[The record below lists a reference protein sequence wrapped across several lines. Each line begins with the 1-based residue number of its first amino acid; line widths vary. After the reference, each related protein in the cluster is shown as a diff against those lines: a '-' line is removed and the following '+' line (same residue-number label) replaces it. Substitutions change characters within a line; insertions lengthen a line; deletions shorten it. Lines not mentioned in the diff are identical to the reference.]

1 VEVSRRLLVQPGRL
15 AASSS
20 VLEVAVVAAPR
31 QLLLHNIQIAKP
43 TPDRAAEI
51 KIIFISRREGTWSAG
66 VGGLEASIGGHNTSG
81 STTRAQGPQ
90 VKILYLEGI
99 Y

>member
-1 VEVSRRLLVQPGRL
+1 
-15 AASSS
+15 

-31 QLLLHNIQIAKP
+31 QLLLHNIQTVKP
-43 TPDRAAEI
+43 TSDKAAEI
-51 KIIFISRREGTWSAG
+51 KIFISWREGTWLAG
-66 VGGLEASIGGHNTSG
+66 VGGLEASIEGHSKSG

-90 VKILYLEGI
+90 VKILCLEGI

>member
-1 VEVSRRLLVQPGRL
+1 MEVSRKLLVQPGRP
-15 AASSS
+15 S
-20 VLEVAVVAAPR
+20 VLEVEVVAAPR
-31 QLLLHNIQIAKP
+31 QLLLRSIQTAKP

-51 KIIFISRREGTWSAG
+51 NNFNLISWREGTWLAG
-66 VGGLEASIGGHNTSG
+66 VGGQEAGNQGHSTRG